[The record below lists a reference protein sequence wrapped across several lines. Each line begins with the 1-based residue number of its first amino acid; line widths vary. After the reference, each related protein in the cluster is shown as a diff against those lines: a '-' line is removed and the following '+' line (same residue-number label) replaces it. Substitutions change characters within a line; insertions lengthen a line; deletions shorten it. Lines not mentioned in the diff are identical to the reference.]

1 MENAKAKGKQIGR
14 KPTTKDDIPA
24 TFYKHYP
31 AFAAGTLNVSELAR
45 VCGLSIMSSKHV
57 LSHCLQIRPLIEY
70 IQEHQISRKT
80 LPTSGGL
87 PLSHQSQILIHR
99 GPTQSA
105 YPRQFADVQLTGD
118 VCGIMLIEDDGNF
131 FLCCQG
137 SADVLALGGGVCHSR
152 PGEHPQ
158 DGAFQYCEYGGNL
171 DESLARTRR
180 MERSSSANTAGIWM
194 KACGLGSIRPSRK
207 STVMLPRRTRRMRN
221 PLRPSALGPSAA
233 KFRKT
238 CMKMW
243 N

>member
-1 MENAKAKGKQIGR
+1 MAIRTYRPYTKSRRAMTNSTFEDITKSTPEKSLLAKVKKTGGRNNQGKITCRHIGGGNKR
-14 KPTTKDDIPA
+14 RYRIIDFRRRKDDIPA

-105 YPRQFADVQLTGD
+105 YPRQFRHIHLPRSKSR
-118 VCGIMLIEDDGNF
+118 IMLIED
-131 FLCCQG
+131 
-137 SADVLALGGGVCHSR
+137 
-152 PGEHPQ
+152 
-158 DGAFQYCEYGGNL
+158 GGNIVL
-171 DESLARTRR
+171 CS
-180 MERSSSANTAGIWM
+180 
-194 KACGLGSIRPSRK
+194 
-207 STVMLPRRTRRMRN
+207 
-221 PLRPSALGPSAA
+221 GPSADLLA
-233 KFRKT
+233 FALGIRHS
-238 CMKMW
+238 
-243 N
+243 